1 MTSKQI
7 IYKLQNFRKM
17 KKQLLLLGFLM
28 FGHLV
33 AGQSLEAYLKIAEDN
48 NPEVKANYQVYLA
61 IIEKSKQV
69 TALPDPKVSLGY
81 FISPVETRVGP
92 QQAKL
97 SLSQSLPWFGTLD
110 TKRSVFEEKAKAQL
124 QVVEEVKNKLHLE
137 VKTTW
142 YQLFELE
149 RILELT
155 KENLIILKTY
165 DNLAISKYEVAQT
178 SLVDVIRVQLQIEQN
193 ENELSELENR
203 KIPLSVKFNSL
214 LNRDTKSEIQISS
227 TLPDVI
233 SPVYQSQIIDSLFEQ
248 IPRFQYL
255 KYQKISVN
263 RSQEVAR
270 LSGKPSFSLGLD
282 YAVVGRRTDMDVP
295 DNGKNIFMPMV
306 SFSLPLNRKKYQA
319 AVNEQIINQQKI
331 EYQIETLKNNFIVD
345 LENIQ
350 KESNDAQRNIKLY
363 TNQIQMASQALD
375 ILTVNYSSAGKDFEE
390 ILRMQQQIL
399 GYRIAFEHAR
409 KDQYILKSKIEY
421 LLAGN

>member
-7 IYKLQNFRKM
+7 TYNLQNFRKM

-28 FGHLV
+28 FGHLI
-33 AGQSLEAYLKIAEDN
+33 AGQSLEDYLKIAEDN

-178 SLVDVIRVQLQIEQN
+178 SLVDVIRVQLQKP
-193 ENELSELENR
+193 LLYL
-203 KIPLSVKFNSL
+203 KIPL
-214 LNRDTKSEIQISS
+214 
-227 TLPDVI
+227 
-233 SPVYQSQIIDSLFEQ
+233 
-248 IPRFQYL
+248 
-255 KYQKISVN
+255 
-263 RSQEVAR
+263 
-270 LSGKPSFSLGLD
+270 
-282 YAVVGRRTDMDVP
+282 M
-295 DNGKNIFMPMV
+295 MWV
-306 SFSLPLNRKKYQA
+306 S
-319 AVNEQIINQQKI
+319 I
-331 EYQIETLKNNFIVD
+331 
-345 LENIQ
+345 
-350 KESNDAQRNIKLY
+350 
-363 TNQIQMASQALD
+363 
-375 ILTVNYSSAGKDFEE
+375 
-390 ILRMQQQIL
+390 
-399 GYRIAFEHAR
+399 
-409 KDQYILKSKIEY
+409 
-421 LLAGN
+421 

>member
-1 MTSKQI
+1 
-7 IYKLQNFRKM
+7 M
-17 KKQLLLLGFLM
+17 KKLILNIALILFVQFT
-28 FGHLV
+28 F
-33 AGQSLEAYLKIAEDN
+33 GQSLEDYLKIAEDN

-193 ENELSELENR
+193 ENELIELENI
-203 KIPLSVKFNSL
+203 KIPLRIKFNSL

-227 TLPDVI
+227 ILPDVT
-233 SPVYQSQIIDSLFEQ
+233 SPVYQSQIVDSLFEQ
-248 IPRFQYL
+248 IPRFQHL

-263 RSQEVAR
+263 RLQEVAR
-270 LSGKPSFSLGLD
+270 LSGKPSLSLGLD

-331 EYQIETLKNNFIVD
+331 EYQIETMKNNFIVD

-399 GYRIAFEHAR
+399 GYSIAFEHAR

>member
-1 MTSKQI
+1 
-7 IYKLQNFRKM
+7 M
-17 KKQLLLLGFLM
+17 KKLILNIALILFVQFS
-28 FGHLV
+28 F
-33 AGQSLEAYLKIAEDN
+33 GQSLEDYLKIAEDN

-61 IIEKSKQV
+61 FIEKSKQV
-69 TALPDPKVSLGY
+69 TALPDPKISLGY

-92 QQAKL
+92 QQAKI
-97 SLSQSLPWFGTLD
+97 SISQSLPWFGTLD
-110 TKRSVFEEKAKAQL
+110 TKGSVFEEKAKAQL

-178 SLVDVIRVQLQIEQN
+178 SLVDVIRVQLQIEQI
-193 ENELSELENR
+193 ENELLTLENE
-203 KIPLSVKFNSL
+203 KIPLITKFNSL
-214 LNRDTKSEIQISS
+214 LNRNSKSEIQISS
-227 TLPDVI
+227 SLPDVI
-233 SPVYQSQIIDSLFEQ
+233 SPAYQAQIIDSLFEQ
-248 IPRFQYL
+248 IPRFQHL

-263 RSQEVAR
+263 RLQEVAR

-331 EYQIETLKNNFIVD
+331 EYQIETMKNNFIVD
-345 LENIQ
+345 LENIH
-350 KESNDAQRNIKLY
+350 KETNDAERNIKLY
-363 TNQIQMASQALD
+363 TSQIQMASQALN
-375 ILTVNYSSAGKDFEE
+375 ILIVNYSSAGEDFEE
-390 ILRMQQQIL
+390 ILRIQLQIL
-399 GYRIAFEHAR
+399 GYKIAFEHAR